1 MRRHERAE
9 GTESSQKKKDAVI
22 SAEGL
27 SFTYEG
33 GERKALDGVTFSIE
47 RGQRIAFIGAN
58 GSGKSTLFLCM
69 NGILRPDEGEIML
82 SGEPVSYTRKGL
94 KQLRSSVGIVFQ
106 DPDTQLFLADVREEI
121 SFGILNQEVPD
132 EGEIMLSGE
141 PVSYTRKG
149 LKQLRSSVG
158 IVFQDPDTQLFLADV
173 REEISFGI
181 LNQEV
186 PEKEA
191 ARAVDQM
198 IERLDIGSFVSQPTH
213 ALSGGQKK
221 LVSIADIL
229 VMDPE
234 LVILDEPAAALD
246 PLHSRRVREIVEEM
260 SGRGITVVISTHDMD
275 FAYEWAD
282 QVFLMG
288 EGKIRKTGTPQEVFS
303 DRRSLEQSCL
313 KTPTVLEIYRT
324 LTEKFP
330 ALGDA
335 EAPRSLAELEALIRS
350 L

>member
-69 NGILRPDEGEIML
+69 NGILR
-82 SGEPVSYTRKGL
+82 
-94 KQLRSSVGIVFQ
+94 
-106 DPDTQLFLADVREEI
+106 
-121 SFGILNQEVPD
+121 PD

-282 QVFLMG
+282 RVFLMG

>member
-9 GTESSQKKKDAVI
+9 GTESSQKKKGAVI

-69 NGILRPDEGEIML
+69 NGILR
-82 SGEPVSYTRKGL
+82 
-94 KQLRSSVGIVFQ
+94 
-106 DPDTQLFLADVREEI
+106 
-121 SFGILNQEVPD
+121 PD

-246 PLHSRRVREIVEEM
+246 PLHSRRVREIVGEM

-282 QVFLMG
+282 RVFLMG

-303 DRRSLEQSCL
+303 DLRSLEQSCL